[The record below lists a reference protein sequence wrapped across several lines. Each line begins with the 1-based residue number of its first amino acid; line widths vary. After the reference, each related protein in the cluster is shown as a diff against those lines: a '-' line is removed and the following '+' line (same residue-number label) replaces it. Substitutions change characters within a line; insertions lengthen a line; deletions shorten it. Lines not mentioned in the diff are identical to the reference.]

1 MATNNEIITDILWE
15 EMKSLAIEQQQC
27 FYELLP
33 DCIEYKFDE
42 HKYLRQ
48 NIGYAIYGLPISNS
62 NIIENSCYWK
72 PEDSNDTSADIADT
86 VNYDEKARSVIDI
99 IYNKIRKCIIGNN
112 NTQPICFGIIYNIIF
127 RPKMN
132 VELKKKEVKKKK
144 TEESVRE
151 EEKESAVLPIPIFK
165 VRRNIQKKSDSVKRS
180 KQKENTK
187 MEVEADYGIWYID
200 ICGRLYK
207 SWADYIENNNL
218 PKCTMVVPKD
228 GFYQANLSYPITED
242 YSTVWLEVI
251 DSPACTLTTR
261 ICNGMD
267 VISSITGFST
277 AGLCVASLFT
287 PLAPAAVITG
297 LVANGASSIWTVA
310 RSSQQL
316 ADRRSHKEPID
327 ILNKDALPHWLG
339 IAGTI
344 FGLGTVGGSAALS
357 KAAANGKMVSTFAKV
372 AFNTVQGG
380 NLFLNGAGIIYQGYN
395 MIDKYM
401 TDKTIDK
408 TDALY
413 LAVYI
418 MFFTGAVIK
427 IQFANDIIESTQ
439 GKIINDYKDGLRKKN
454 LRKKFNRI
462 ARRAAENNAC
472 KISENAEVI
481 KYIKHHEQILSVK
494 LSVNQPVTHDQ
505 ILGKT
510 PHNIVWSFEQG
521 KLKFIGFTLIDPIEY
536 VVRLMKSDILNENY
550 KNNPSGSKNYVD
562 DSTTDQLRKV
572 FCDLLNKFYLS
583 DACPK
588 SMNLPLIPDFE
599 PLLEDMSHMKINE
612 ECLKKLFKIVEKLMK
627 RSENKEDFL
636 LMAFAFVWQYS
647 KANLKQWKM
656 DLRERMQSNSD
667 SNILHKII
675 IAVSEAIDMIL
686 NNLCNAFGEYVKVN
700 IASFDELLEVLV
712 LK

>member
-1 MATNNEIITDILWE
+1 MATNNEITTDTLWK
-15 EMKSLAIEQQQC
+15 EMESLAVEQQQR

-62 NIIENSCYWK
+62 SITENISCYWK
-72 PEDSNDTSADIADT
+72 PEDSNDTNADIADT

-99 IYNKIRKCIIGNN
+99 IYNKIRECTIGNN
-112 NTQPICFGIIYNIIF
+112 NTQPIYFGIIYNIIF

-132 VELKKKEVKKKK
+132 VGLKKKEVKKKK
-144 TEESVRE
+144 TEESVKE

-165 VRRNIQKKSDSVKRS
+165 VRRNIQKRSDNVKRS
-180 KQKENTK
+180 EQKENTK

-200 ICGRLYK
+200 ICGRVYK

-251 DSPACTLTTR
+251 DSPACTWTTR
-261 ICNGMD
+261 ICSGMD
-267 VISSITGFST
+267 VISSITGFGT

-287 PLAPAAVITG
+287 SLAPAAVITG

-316 ADRRSHKEPID
+316 ADRKSHKESID
-327 ILNKDALPHWLG
+327 ILNKDALPHWVG

-357 KAAANGKMVSTFAKV
+357 KAAANGKTVPTFAKV

-380 NLFLNGAGIIYQGYN
+380 TLFLNGAGIIYQGYN

-408 TDALY
+408 IDALY
-413 LAVYI
+413 MAIHI
-418 MFFTGAVIK
+418 MFFIGAVVK
-427 IQFANDIIESTQ
+427 IQFANDIIKSTQ
-439 GKIINDYKDGLRKKN
+439 GKIINDYKDALRKKN

-462 ARRAAENNAC
+462 AQRAAENNAC

-494 LSVNQPVTHDQ
+494 LPVNQSVTHDQ
-505 ILGKT
+505 ILDKA
-510 PHNIVWSFEQG
+510 PHNMVWSFEQG
-521 KLKFIGFTLIDPIEY
+521 KLKLIGFTLLDPIEY
-536 VVRLMKSDILNENY
+536 VVRLMKSDIFNENY

-599 PLLEDMSHMKINE
+599 PLLKDMSHMKIDE

-627 RSENKEDFL
+627 RSRNKEDFL

-656 DLRERMQSNSD
+656 DLQDRMQSNLD
-667 SNILHKII
+667 SNILQKII

-686 NNLCNAFGEYVKVN
+686 NNLCSAFTEYVQVN
-700 IASFDELLEVLV
+700 LC
-712 LK
+712 K